1 MRKPRKIL
9 PGMLG
14 LFSLLLATSTLA
26 ANPQV
31 RMQTNMGDI
40 VLELYAEQAP
50 KSVANFLQYVDEG
63 FYSNTLFHRVID
75 DFMIQ
80 GGGFTPQFERKETR
94 APIVNEADNG
104 LKNLRGTLAM
114 ARTFEPHSAT
124 AQFFINVKD
133 NDFLDHTAKTPRGW
147 GYTVFGK
154 VIKGMD
160 VVDKIKTLP
169 TGASGPFPQDVPKS
183 PVIILN
189 ISRVESAPDAAQQD
203 TAK

>member
-1 MRKPRKIL
+1 M
-9 PGMLG
+9 
-14 LFSLLLATSTLA
+14 
-26 ANPQV
+26 
-31 RMQTNMGDI
+31 
-40 VLELYAEQAP
+40 
-50 KSVANFLQYVDEG
+50 ANFLQYVDEG

-147 GYTVFGK
+147 GYAVFGK

-160 VVDKIKTLP
+160 VVDKIKVLP
-169 TGASGPFPQDVPKS
+169 TGASGPFPQDVPTS

-189 ISRVESAPDAAQQD
+189 ISRVESALDAAQQD

>member
-1 MRKPRKIL
+1 
-9 PGMLG
+9 MLG

>member
-1 MRKPRKIL
+1 MRTTHISRGIA
-9 PGMLG
+9 G
-14 LFSLLLATSTLA
+14 LFALLLTSASLA

-31 RMQTNMGDI
+31 RVQTNMGDI

-50 KSVANFLQYVDEG
+50 KSVANFLQYVDDG
-63 FYSNTLFHRVID
+63 FYNDTLFHRVID
-75 DFMIQ
+75 NFMIQ

-94 APIVNEADNG
+94 APILNEADNG
-104 LKNLRGTLAM
+104 LKNKRGTLAM

-147 GYTVFGK
+147 GYAVFGK

-160 VVDKIKTLP
+160 VVDKIKALP
-169 TGASGPFPQDVPKS
+169 TGASGPFPQDVPRS

-189 ISRVESAPDAAQQD
+189 MSRVEASAKPAAQN
-203 TAK
+203 TAR

>member
-50 KSVANFLQYVDEG
+50 KSVANFLQYVDDG

-160 VVDKIKTLP
+160 VVDKIKILP
-169 TGASGPFPQDVPKS
+169 TGATGPFPQDVPKS

>member
-1 MRKPRKIL
+1 MRTTHIIRGIA
-9 PGMLG
+9 G
-14 LFSLLLATSTLA
+14 LFALLLASASLA

-31 RMQTNMGDI
+31 RVQTNMGDI

-50 KSVANFLQYVDEG
+50 KSVANFLQYVDDG
-63 FYSNTLFHRVID
+63 FYNDTLFHRVID
-75 DFMIQ
+75 GFMIQ

-94 APIVNEADNG
+94 APILNEADNG
-104 LKNLRGTLAM
+104 LKNKRGTLAM
-114 ARTFEPHSAT
+114 ARTPEPHSAT

-147 GYTVFGK
+147 GYAVFGK

-160 VVDKIKTLP
+160 VVDRIKALP
-169 TGASGPFPQDVPKS
+169 TGASGPFPQDVPRS

-189 ISRVESAPDAAQQD
+189 MSRVEPSAQPAAQN
-203 TAK
+203 TAR

>member
-1 MRKPRKIL
+1 MGTRQIL
-9 PGMLG
+9 QGMLG
-14 LFSLLLATSTLA
+14 LFGLLLAAVSLA

-40 VLELYAEQAP
+40 VLELYPEQAP

-63 FYSNTLFHRVID
+63 FYNNTLFHRVID
-75 DFMIQ
+75 NFMIQ
-80 GGGFTPQFERKETR
+80 GGGFTPQFERKETH
-94 APIVNEADNG
+94 APILNEADNG
-104 LKNLRGTLAM
+104 LKNTRGTLAM

-147 GYTVFGK
+147 GYAVFGK

-160 VVDKIKTLP
+160 VVDKIKVLP
-169 TGASGPFPQDVPKS
+169 TGASGPFPQDVPTS

-189 ISRVESAPDAAQQD
+189 MSLVETNPKPRQQD

>member
-160 VVDKIKTLP
+160 VVDKIKVLP
-169 TGASGPFPQDVPKS
+169 TGASGPFPQDVPTS

-189 ISRVESAPDAAQQD
+189 ISRVESALDAAQQD

>member
-1 MRKPRKIL
+1 MRTRQIL
-9 PGMLG
+9 QGMLG
-14 LFSLLLATSTLA
+14 LFGLLLAAVSLA

-40 VLELYAEQAP
+40 VLELYPEQAP

-63 FYSNTLFHRVID
+63 FYNNTLFHRVID
-75 DFMIQ
+75 NFMIQ
-80 GGGFTPQFERKETR
+80 GGGFTPQFERKETH
-94 APIVNEADNG
+94 APILNEADNG
-104 LKNLRGTLAM
+104 LKNTRGTLAM

-147 GYTVFGK
+147 GYAVFGK

-160 VVDKIKTLP
+160 VVDKIKVLP
-169 TGASGPFPQDVPKS
+169 TSASGPFPQDVPTS

-189 ISRVESAPDAAQQD
+189 MSLVETNPKPRQQD